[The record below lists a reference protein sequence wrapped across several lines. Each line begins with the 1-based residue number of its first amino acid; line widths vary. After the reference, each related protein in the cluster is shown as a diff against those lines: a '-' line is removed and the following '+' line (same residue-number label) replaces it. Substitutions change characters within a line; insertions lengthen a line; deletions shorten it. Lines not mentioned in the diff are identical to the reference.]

1 MTSTYASAAALAV
14 LLSSTAS
21 GQTLL
26 EFRHDGTD
34 YVGIPVPV
42 WEEIVA
48 KRIGA
53 NQLNRERRLAI
64 TLLVKDVADADAA
77 GETYRLDAIDA
88 KKGEAAAYGERDE
101 ARAELDPLKRKVRN
115 RTPWARA
122 GQGVALY
129 VAAKVVQA
137 VVPGALPWL
146 P

>member
-1 MTSTYASAAALAV
+1 M
-14 LLSSTAS
+14 
-21 GQTLL
+21 
-26 EFRHDGTD
+26 
-34 YVGIPVPV
+34 